1 MAFTIASQITFEEE
15 IKKSRFQAI
24 AAPVENEQQVKE
36 FLEYNK
42 DISTTH
48 QCWAWKI
55 GHNVRFNDD
64 GEPSGTAGR
73 PILATIEGNDLT
85 NIIVMVNRWYGGI
98 KLGTGGLV
106 RAYGGCAG
114 QCLLLAERIEL
125 IAKKKTALMLLNRN
139 FGAGKL
145 EVNARL
151 STGSL
156 KEDMIEIGDSSIAAR
171 DEQRLARFNELKR
184 KRETLERKVE
194 RIKEKE
200 NNKKVVEPEKPKV
213 IVENNNR
220 KSLVDQFSYQIKSER
235 GF

>member
-1 MAFTIASQITFEEE
+1 MPFTLASEIQFEEE

-24 AAPVENEQQVKE
+24 AAPVESESDVKD
-36 FLEYNK
+36 FLELHK

-85 NIIVMVNRWYGGI
+85 NTIVLVNRWYGGI

-114 QCLLLAERIEL
+114 QCLLISEKIEQIEKKDVKFSCLFNEWSIFQYEL
-125 IAKKKTALMLLNRN
+125 IQNKIEYSECYTENGVDVKAKLQIHQIDPLKIKIQDVTRGREKLILLDEMS
-139 FGAGKL
+139 K
-145 EVNARL
+145 E
-151 STGSL
+151 L
-156 KEDMIEIGDSSIAAR
+156 KELD
-171 DEQRLARFNELKR
+171 
-184 KRETLERKVE
+184 
-194 RIKEKE
+194 
-200 NNKKVVEPEKPKV
+200 
-213 IVENNNR
+213 
-220 KSLVDQFSYQIKSER
+220 KSHD
-235 GF
+235 

>member
-24 AAPVENEQQVKE
+24 AAPIENEQQVKE
-36 FLEYNK
+36 FLEQNK

-55 GHNVRFNDD
+55 GHNVRFSDD

-125 IAKKKTALMLLNRN
+125 IAKKTIHFSCHFSEWAIFQYELTQQQIEYQETYTAT
-139 FGAGKL
+139 GVDI
-145 EVNARL
+145 EARL
-151 STGSL
+151 QIHQIEPLAL
-156 KEDMIEIGDSSIAAR
+156 KLR
-171 DEQRLARFNELKR
+171 DVTRGREELKI
-184 KRETLERKVE
+184 EEELT
-194 RIKEKE
+194 
-200 NNKKVVEPEKPKV
+200 
-213 IVENNNR
+213 
-220 KSLVDQFSYQIKSER
+220 DD
-235 GF
+235 

>member
-24 AAPVENEQQVKE
+24 AAPIENEQQVKE

-125 IAKKKTALMLLNRN
+125 IAKKTIHFSCHFSEWAIFQYELTQQQIEYQETYTAT
-139 FGAGKL
+139 GVDI
-145 EVNARL
+145 EARL
-151 STGSL
+151 QIHQIEPLAL
-156 KEDMIEIGDSSIAAR
+156 KLR
-171 DEQRLARFNELKR
+171 DVTRGREELKI
-184 KRETLERKVE
+184 EEELT
-194 RIKEKE
+194 
-200 NNKKVVEPEKPKV
+200 
-213 IVENNNR
+213 
-220 KSLVDQFSYQIKSER
+220 DD
-235 GF
+235 